1 MEKIRI
7 VLADD
12 HSLVLQGLETML
24 ANEEYIE
31 IAGTANNGEQ
41 VIEVCIKEKPD
52 IVIMDISMPVK
63 NGIEAAQILTRKLD
77 KIKIILLSM
86 HKEEKF
92 VKYIKEP
99 FISGYVLKDNTF
111 EDLIYAVRS
120 VYRGGKFVSPALAET
135 IMAGSKEQK
144 SLLTEREKDVL
155 RLIVSGLSVK
165 EIAESLIISVK
176 TAETH
181 KSRIMKKFNVTKSTE
196 LVQKALKENFI

>member
-31 IAGTANNGEQ
+31 IVGTANNGEQ

-63 NGIEAAQILTRKLD
+63 NGIEAAQILTRKLN

-86 HKEEKF
+86 HKEDKF

-99 FISGYVLKDNTF
+99 FISGYILKDNTF

-135 IMAGSKEQK
+135 IMAESKEQK
-144 SLLTEREKDVL
+144 NLLTKREKDVL
-155 RLIVSGLSVK
+155 RLIVKGLSVK
-165 EIAESLIISVK
+165 EIAKSLIISVK

-196 LVQKALKENFI
+196 LVQKALKENLI